1 MNMNISELLNE
12 RLILPN
18 LAGTTKQHALE
29 EVVEHLATVQQGINA
44 GELLKALLEREKLG
58 STGIGNGIAIPHG
71 KLAGL
76 SDIILVF
83 ARSIGGVP
91 FEAIDG
97 KPIHLIFLLVAPANS
112 TGGHL
117 KALARLSRLLK
128 NDAFRRAL
136 LTAPTAQDI
145 LSAINDEDNR
155 TAI

>member
-1 MNMNISELLNE
+1 MNISDLLNE
-12 RLILPN
+12 QLIMPN
-18 LAGTTKQHALE
+18 LTGTTKQHVME
-29 EVVEHLATVQQGINA
+29 EVVEHLATVQNGINA

-83 ARSIGGVP
+83 ARSTGGVP

-128 NDAFRRAL
+128 NDSFRRTL
-136 LTAPTAQDI
+136 LTASTAQDI
-145 LSAINDEDNR
+145 LRAIAEEDR
-155 TAI
+155 RITF

>member
-1 MNMNISELLNE
+1 MNISDLLNE
-12 RLILPN
+12 QLILPN
-18 LAGTTKQHALE
+18 LVGTTKQHVME
-29 EVVEHLATVQQGINA
+29 EVVEHLATVQKGINA

-83 ARSIGGVP
+83 ARSSSGVP

-128 NDAFRRAL
+128 NDAFRHTL
-136 LTAPTAQDI
+136 LTAPTALDI
-145 LSAINDEDNR
+145 LQAITDEDKR
-155 TAI
+155 TAM

>member
-1 MNMNISELLNE
+1 MQIIELLNE
-12 RLILPN
+12 QLILPD
-18 LAGTTKQHALE
+18 LAGTTKQQVME
-29 EVVEHLATVQQGINA
+29 ELVEHLATVQPGINA

-83 ARSIGGVP
+83 ARSTAGVP

-128 NDAFRRAL
+128 NASFRKTL
-136 LTAPTAQDI
+136 LTAATAQDI
-145 LSAINDEDNR
+145 LGAIADEDNQ

>member
-1 MNMNISELLNE
+1 MNISTLLNE

-18 LAGTTKQHALE
+18 LTSTTKQHVMA
-29 EVVEHLATVQQGINA
+29 EVVEHLAAVQTGINA

-83 ARSIGGVP
+83 ARSTGGVP

-97 KPIHLIFLLVAPANS
+97 KPIHLIFLLVAPASS

-128 NDAFRRAL
+128 NDEFRQAL
-136 LTAPTAQDI
+136 LSAPTASDI
-145 LSAINDEDNR
+145 MKTITGEDSR
-155 TAI
+155 IAV

>member
-1 MNMNISELLNE
+1 MNISDLLNE
-12 RLILPN
+12 QLILPN
-18 LAGTTKQHALE
+18 LAGATKQQVLE
-29 EVVEHLATVQQGINA
+29 EIVEHLATVQNGINA

-71 KLAGL
+71 KLDGL
-76 SDIILVF
+76 SDIVLVF
-83 ARSIGGVP
+83 ARSASGVP

-128 NDAFRRAL
+128 NDGFRRTL
-136 LTAPTAQDI
+136 LTAATAQDI
-145 LSAINDEDNR
+145 LRAIADEDNR
-155 TAI
+155 IAI

>member
-1 MNMNISELLNE
+1 MNICTLLNE
-12 RLILPN
+12 RLILPE
-18 LAGTTKQHALE
+18 LKGTNKQRILE
-29 EVVEHLATVQQGINA
+29 EIVEHLAAVQNGINA

-83 ARSIGGVP
+83 ARSTNGVP

-97 KPIHLIFLLVAPANS
+97 KPIHLVFLLVAPAQS

-128 NDAFRRAL
+128 NDEFRRTL
-136 LTAPTAQDI
+136 LSAPTAAAI
-145 LSAINDEDNR
+145 LDTITEEDNR
-155 TAI
+155 IAV

>member
-1 MNMNISELLNE
+1 MNISALLNE
-12 RLILPN
+12 QLILPE
-18 LAGTTKQHALE
+18 LEGTTKQHILE
-29 EVVEHLATVQQGINA
+29 EVVKQLALVHPGINA

-83 ARSIGGVP
+83 ARSTAGVP

-97 KPIHLIFLLVAPANS
+97 KPIHLIFLLVAPAHS

-128 NDAFRRAL
+128 NDDFRRAL

-145 LSAINDEDNR
+145 LKTITEEDSR
-155 TAI
+155 IAV